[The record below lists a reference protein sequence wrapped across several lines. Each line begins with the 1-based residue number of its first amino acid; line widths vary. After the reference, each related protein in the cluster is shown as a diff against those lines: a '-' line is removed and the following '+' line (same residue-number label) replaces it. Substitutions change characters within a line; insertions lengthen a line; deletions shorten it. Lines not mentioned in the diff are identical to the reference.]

1 MGRIMRTSVVTEN
14 LYGLPNFHILK
25 VRLMSEVEVE
35 VENKIWDRTWDQIIR
50 LVEDQIKAEYHE
62 NK

>member
-1 MGRIMRTSVVTEN
+1 
-14 LYGLPNFHILK
+14 
-25 VRLMSEVEVE
+25 MSEVEVE

>member
-1 MGRIMRTSVVTEN
+1 MRTGIVTEN
-14 LYGLPNFHILK
+14 LYGLPSLQILE

-35 VENKIWDRTWDQIIR
+35 VENKIWDKTWDQIIR
-50 LVEDQIKAEYHE
+50 LVEHQIKAEYHE